1 MSVKDMIK
9 KSVLESGAF
18 TNYDVPGILTALA
31 AALLLGALIYLVYRK
46 FYAGVVFSRT
56 FAVTLVGMTVLTCMV
71 TLAISSNIV
80 ISLGMVGALS
90 IVRFRTAIKDPMDL
104 LYLFWAITSG
114 ITAGAGMYALTL
126 LIRRAGE
133 QIMAHLYNEETISKE
148 INTKW
153 AGKTVHFAKETDST
167 NEWCKRMSKENAE
180 HGTLAVAEFQSAGK
194 GRLGRKWT
202 APEGSSVMMSIL
214 LKPEFE
220 AQYASMLTLVMG
232 LSVAQAVCELGVEVS
247 IKWPNDVVVSHKKIC
262 GILTEMGVQD
272 GKIREVV
279 IGVGLNVNLKEIQDE
294 LKDKATSLYLET
306 GKTYDRNRLIGLVM
320 EKFEINYEKF
330 VQTCDLSMMLDDY
343 NMLLAN
349 KSQPVRVLDKIS
361 PYEGVALEIDKDG
374 ALLVRVQSGEIRKVC
389 SGEVSVRG
397 LYSYI

>member
-1 MSVKDMIK
+1 MMPSPDTFPVPLIHINETNSTNNYLQSLCSEQKVEELTVVVADFQTSGRGQRGNSWESDPGKNLLFSTVIFPEF
-9 KSVLESGAF
+9 LEARRQF
-18 TNYDVPGILTALA
+18 
-31 AALLLGALIYLVYRK
+31 LI
-46 FYAGVVFSRT
+46 SQIIS
-56 FAVTLVGMTVLTCMV
+56 
-71 TLAISSNIV
+71 LAI
-80 ISLGMVGALS
+80 
-90 IVRFRTAIKDPMDL
+90 K
-104 LYLFWAITSG
+104 
-114 ITAGAGMYALTL
+114 
-126 LIRRAGE
+126 
-133 QIMAHLYNEETISKE
+133 EELDTY
-148 INTKW
+148 T
-153 AGKTVHFAKETDST
+153 TD
-167 NEWCKRMSKENAE
+167 
-180 HGTLAVAEFQSAGK
+180 
-194 GRLGRKWT
+194 
-202 APEGSSVMMSIL
+202 I
-214 LKPEFE
+214 
-220 AQYASMLTLVMG
+220 
-232 LSVAQAVCELGVEVS
+232 S

-262 GILTEMGVQD
+262 GILTEMGVQE

>member
-1 MSVKDMIK
+1 MI
-9 KSVLESGAF
+9 
-18 TNYDVPGILTALA
+18 TTI
-31 AALLLGALIYLVYRK
+31 
-46 FYAGVVFSRT
+46 
-56 FAVTLVGMTVLTCMV
+56 
-71 TLAISSNIV
+71 
-80 ISLGMVGALS
+80 
-90 IVRFRTAIKDPMDL
+90 
-104 LYLFWAITSG
+104 
-114 ITAGAGMYALTL
+114 
-126 LIRRAGE
+126 
-133 QIMAHLYNEETISKE
+133 YNEETISKE

-194 GRLGRKWT
+194 GRLGRKWM

-220 AQYASMLTLVMG
+220 PQYASMLTLVMG

-294 LKDKATSLYLET
+294 L
-306 GKTYDRNRLIGLVM
+306 RNRLIGLVM

>member
-1 MSVKDMIK
+1 M
-9 KSVLESGAF
+9 EARRQF
-18 TNYDVPGILTALA
+18 
-31 AALLLGALIYLVYRK
+31 LI
-46 FYAGVVFSRT
+46 SQ
-56 FAVTLVGMTVLTCMV
+56 
-71 TLAISSNIV
+71 V
-80 ISLGMVGALS
+80 ISL
-90 IVRFRTAIKDPMDL
+90 AIKEELDT
-104 LYLFWAITSG
+104 YTSD
-114 ITAGAGMYALTL
+114 I
-126 LIRRAGE
+126 
-133 QIMAHLYNEETISKE
+133 
-148 INTKW
+148 
-153 AGKTVHFAKETDST
+153 
-167 NEWCKRMSKENAE
+167 
-180 HGTLAVAEFQSAGK
+180 
-194 GRLGRKWT
+194 
-202 APEGSSVMMSIL
+202 
-214 LKPEFE
+214 
-220 AQYASMLTLVMG
+220 
-232 LSVAQAVCELGVEVS
+232 S

>member
-1 MSVKDMIK
+1 
-9 KSVLESGAF
+9 
-18 TNYDVPGILTALA
+18 
-31 AALLLGALIYLVYRK
+31 
-46 FYAGVVFSRT
+46 
-56 FAVTLVGMTVLTCMV
+56 
-71 TLAISSNIV
+71 
-80 ISLGMVGALS
+80 
-90 IVRFRTAIKDPMDL
+90 
-104 LYLFWAITSG
+104 
-114 ITAGAGMYALTL
+114 
-126 LIRRAGE
+126 
-133 QIMAHLYNEETISKE
+133 
-148 INTKW
+148 
-153 AGKTVHFAKETDST
+153 
-167 NEWCKRMSKENAE
+167 
-180 HGTLAVAEFQSAGK
+180 
-194 GRLGRKWT
+194 
-202 APEGSSVMMSIL
+202 MMSIL

-220 AQYASMLTLVMG
+220 PQYASMLTLVMG

-294 LKDKATSLYLET
+294 LKDKAT